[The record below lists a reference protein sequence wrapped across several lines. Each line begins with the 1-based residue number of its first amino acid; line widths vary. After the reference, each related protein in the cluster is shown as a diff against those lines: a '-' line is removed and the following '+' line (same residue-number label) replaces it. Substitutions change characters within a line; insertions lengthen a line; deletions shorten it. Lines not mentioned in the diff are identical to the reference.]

1 MKSNNFKNRLTA
13 LALCF
18 TLLLGAAPI
27 TRAYAVNDESDT
39 SSSQSDSD
47 SSDTSS
53 TDSGSKDSKDT
64 KDMTADNDKDVIA
77 AASEAPAVTAT
88 AALLISPDSDMV
100 LYEKNADK
108 KRYPASTTKI
118 MTALLTLEN
127 VKDLNET
134 VTAEQGDFTKVTADS
149 SNADIKVG
157 ETVRVID
164 LLYALMLPSANEAA
178 YMLARHVGGTSE
190 HFVDMMNTRAED
202 LAAPERISATHA
214 ACTKKITT
222 PPPVICTSLPARP

>member
-127 VKDLNET
+127 VEDLNET

-149 SNADIKVG
+149 SS
-157 ETVRVID
+157 RW
-164 LLYALMLPSANEAA
+164 
-178 YMLARHVGGTSE
+178 
-190 HFVDMMNTRAED
+190 
-202 LAAPERISATHA
+202 
-214 ACTKKITT
+214 
-222 PPPVICTSLPARP
+222 

>member
-13 LALCF
+13 LTLCF

-88 AALLISPDSDMV
+88 PCSSARIPTWCCMR
-100 LYEKNADK
+100 KM
-108 KRYPASTTKI
+108 RTK
-118 MTALLTLEN
+118 
-127 VKDLNET
+127 
-134 VTAEQGDFTKVTADS
+134 S
-149 SNADIKVG
+149 
-157 ETVRVID
+157 VI
-164 LLYALMLPSANEAA
+164 
-178 YMLARHVGGTSE
+178 R
-190 HFVDMMNTRAED
+190 
-202 LAAPERISATHA
+202 
-214 ACTKKITT
+214 
-222 PPPVICTSLPARP
+222 RPRPKL

>member
-100 LYEKNADK
+100 LYEKNADER
-108 KRYPASTTKI
+108 RYPASTTKI

-190 HFVDMMNTRAED
+190 PGSGHRGSF
-202 LAAPERISATHA
+202 
-214 ACTKKITT
+214 
-222 PPPVICTSLPARP
+222 